1 MFFRVSHFRSK
12 LLDTPNPRLVV
23 RRPLLYA
30 DDGHRR
36 CNAIDQE
43 YQLRHWHVA
52 SGVLFEHVTFQLQF
66 LDVMLSVPK
75 NSSDDRIVKEE
86 SVAFLKSRSW
96 VPHVMRE
103 VHTFLH

>member
-1 MFFRVSHFRSK
+1 
-12 LLDTPNPRLVV
+12 
-23 RRPLLYA
+23 
-30 DDGHRR
+30 
-36 CNAIDQE
+36 
-43 YQLRHWHVA
+43 
-52 SGVLFEHVTFQLQF
+52 
-66 LDVMLSVPK
+66 MLSVPK